1 MLKPSITIP
10 LGRGGAIVEGRF
22 LSRPNRFLVEALVG
36 DQVVQAHLAD
46 RGRLRETLVPDARLL
61 LAHQPGPKRAT
72 SYQAV
77 AAYVGERLASIDTAL
92 PNRLI
97 EAALRAQAI
106 APFEGYPMVRREAV
120 VGASRFDFLLEGPS
134 GRCLLEVK
142 SAGLIIAGVALFP
155 DAPTDRGRRHLR
167 ELTELVQQGQRC
179 AVLFVAQ
186 GNATAVAM
194 HTAIDP
200 RFAEEL
206 ARAHANGLEVYAYS
220 CPLSPTGI
228 ELGQPIPVQMTGS
241 V

>member
-1 MLKPSITIP
+1 MLNQPVMIP
-10 LGRGGAIVEGRF
+10 LGRGGAIIEGRF
-22 LSRPNRFLVEALVG
+22 LSRPNRFLVEALVDG
-36 DQVVQAHLAD
+36 QVVQAHLAD
-46 RGRLRETLVPDARLL
+46 RGRLRETLIADARLL

-72 SYQAV
+72 AYQAV
-77 AAYVGERLASIDTAL
+77 AAYVGERLASIDTTL

-106 APFEGYPMVRREAV
+106 SPFGEYPHVRREAV
-120 VGASRFDFLLEGPS
+120 VGASRFDFLLEGPT

-142 SAGLIIAGVALFP
+142 SAGLIIDGVALFP

-167 ELTELVQQGQRC
+167 ELADLALQGQRC

-186 GNATAVAM
+186 GSATAVAM

-206 ARAHANGLEVYAYS
+206 ARAQADGLEVYAYS
-220 CPLSPTGI
+220 CPLNPTGI
-228 ELGQPIPVQMTGS
+228 ELGQPIPVQMIGS